1 MLLKLKKVNIENTGY
16 KRKIR
21 IENVFVNPTHIIS
34 VRDYRAINEFLLLE
48 GSEEFSKETFSLVKL
63 NNVTGVEEVIAL
75 GSSKKILE
83 KLEDQSKAKGVLNG

>member
-16 KRKIR
+16 KRKIQ
-21 IENVFVNPTHIIS
+21 IENVFVNPAHIIS
-34 VRDYRAINEFLLLE
+34 VRDYRAINEFLLME

-63 NNVTGVEEVIAL
+63 NKVTGVEEVIAL

-83 KLEDQSKAKGVLNG
+83 KLEDQSKTKGVLNG